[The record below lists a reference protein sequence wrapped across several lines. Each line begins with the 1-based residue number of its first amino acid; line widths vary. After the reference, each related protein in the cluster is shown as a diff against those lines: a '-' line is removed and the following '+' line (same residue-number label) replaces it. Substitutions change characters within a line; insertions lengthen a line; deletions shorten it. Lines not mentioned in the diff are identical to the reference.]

1 MQIKHRIAVLGC
13 AFLFAALS
21 GCAHNPQFK
30 GQSVTDPV
38 LRKDVMKSVEL
49 LFSAMTQCGS
59 IDTVTTT
66 IAAISQQS
74 SGAIDRATETWDVT
88 GCGTS
93 KSYKVELRSD
103 ARGETDYS
111 VSPRL

>member
-1 MQIKHRIAVLGC
+1 
-13 AFLFAALS
+13 
-21 GCAHNPQFK
+21 
-30 GQSVTDPV
+30 
-38 LRKDVMKSVEL
+38 MKSVKL
-49 LFSAMTQCGS
+49 MFSAMTQCGS

-66 IAAISQQS
+66 IAAISQQP
-74 SGAIDRATETWDVT
+74 SGAVDRATETWDVT